1 MTNCKYKLRK
11 LSVGLVSVGTMLIAP
26 TVLGQEVSTS
36 ASSTKT
42 SASTNINTNY

>member
-26 TVLGQEVSTS
+26 TVLGQEVGV
-36 ASSTKT
+36 SST
-42 SASTNINTNY
+42 

>member
-26 TVLGQEVSTS
+26 TVLGQEVSNTEAS
-36 ASSTKT
+36 A
-42 SASTNINTNY
+42 

>member
-26 TVLGQEVSTS
+26 TV
-36 ASSTKT
+36 
-42 SASTNINTNY
+42 